1 MFKWEIGYMNLKNQF
16 QKNIYRVTSSKKADI
31 QKCNRELEN
40 VYNALLFHTI
50 DTLKQ
55 LDATDILDIWVIVNL
70 MCQNGCFSY
79 NRNEWNDCLSNN
91 SSKSLEILVKH
102 KLFLNGHGVCRHI
115 SMLLQKIYYMMGYES
130 DVCLGFFNIL
140 ESKEQKEQ
148 IMKIMEVLSSFKL
161 SSGMREKVVKAVS
174 ATNIRNEHMKK
185 ITSLG
190 SIREGNHLISRANF
204 NGATLMLDAYNG
216 EIYTQA
222 TRDLFLPQDC
232 GFSKLLRDERD
243 ICFMPYIKQN
253 NHICDEFGIQKIS
266 ENYDYPESL
275 FDKEIKLA
283 RRNYGCIEAVDT
295 YKDFHKT
302 HLNELYELESHLQ
315 KVLRK
320 KY

>member
-1 MFKWEIGYMNLKNQF
+1 MNLKNQF

-102 KLFLNGHGVCRHI
+102 KLFLTGHGVCRHI

>member
-1 MFKWEIGYMNLKNQF
+1 MNLKNQF

-222 TRDLFLPQDC
+222 TRDLFLLQDC

>member
-1 MFKWEIGYMNLKNQF
+1 MNLKNQF

-243 ICFMPYIKQN
+243 ICFMSYIKQN

>member
-1 MFKWEIGYMNLKNQF
+1 MNLKNQF

>member
-1 MFKWEIGYMNLKNQF
+1 MNLKNPF

-31 QKCNRELEN
+31 QKSNRELEN
-40 VYNALLFHTI
+40 VYNTLLFHTI

>member
-1 MFKWEIGYMNLKNQF
+1 MNLKSPF

-79 NRNEWNDCLSNN
+79 NKNEWNDCLSNN
-91 SSKSLEILVKH
+91 SPKILEILVKH
-102 KLFLNGHGVCRHI
+102 KFFLNGHGVCRHI